1 MTSAY
6 AIGEF
11 VVGIRADSFA
21 TDDLLARAFGGY
33 RLADATPAPDNF
45 SVVLGEDTASRTKAL
60 GLLLAADTTVVRSR
74 SPRRVLRALGA
85 RLSALVEED
94 PDGLLRTT
102 NVAALIGDRAVLL
115 PPMALH
121 WMDYLQARLARVHVR
136 LSDEPHALIDPDKGE
151 LVIPEPQIV
160 IAAEVLAELGD
171 PAPSR
176 TELPPL
182 APGRYQLG
190 AWTFEQEASKVAATP
205 SRATAV
211 AGVLPAV
218 TGAPEVLG
226 ELIAAVGR
234 TFDKTQ
240 AVPLQSGSPQ
250 ELMRSI
256 EDRLLG

>member
-11 VVGIRADSFA
+11 VVGIRADSLG
-21 TDDLLARAFGGY
+21 TDDLLARAFSTY
-33 RLADATPAPDNF
+33 RLADAMPAPDNF
-45 SVVLGEDTASRTKAL
+45 SVVLGEDTGTGTKAL

-85 RLSALVEED
+85 RLSALVQENS
-94 PDGLLRTT
+94 DGLLRTT

-121 WMDYLQARLARVHVR
+121 WMDHLQPRLARVHVR
-136 LSDEPHALIDPDKGE
+136 LSDEPGALIDPDRGE
-151 LVIPEPQIV
+151 LVIPEPRIV
-160 IAAEVLAELGD
+160 IAPDVLAELDD

-182 APGRYQLG
+182 APGRYRLG
-190 AWTFEQEASKVAATP
+190 AWTFEEETSKGAATQT
-205 SRATAV
+205 RATAV

-234 TFDKTQ
+234 TLEKTR